1 MRKIF
6 LSLAAGL
13 FIFTA
18 CNQQND
24 NAQDNAT
31 ENAENESSSNGEG
44 IGRMDFEDT
53 VFDFGKIKEGEIVNH
68 TFTFTNTG
76 NEPIIL
82 ARVSASCGCTTPTYT
97 STPILPGKT
106 GEIAVEFNSTGQLG
120 LQQKIITIASNSES
134 NITTVQLKGEV
145 QEQ

>member
-31 ENAENESSSNGEG
+31 ENVDNESASSGEG
-44 IGRMDFEDT
+44 IGRMEFENT

-76 NEPIIL
+76 NEPVIL

-145 QEQ
+145 EEQ

>member
-18 CNQQND
+18 CNPQND

-31 ENAENESSSNGEG
+31 ENVDNESASSGEG
-44 IGRMDFEDT
+44 IGRMEFENT

-76 NEPIIL
+76 NEPVIL

-145 QEQ
+145 EEQ

>member
-1 MRKIF
+1 MREIF

-31 ENAENESSSNGEG
+31 ENVENESASNGEG
-44 IGRMDFEDT
+44 IGRMEFEDT

>member
-31 ENAENESSSNGEG
+31 ENVENESASNGEG
-44 IGRMDFEDT
+44 IGRMEFEDT

-134 NITTVQLKGEV
+134 IITTVQLKGEV

>member
-31 ENAENESSSNGEG
+31 ENVENESASNGEG
-44 IGRMDFEDT
+44 IGRMEFEDT